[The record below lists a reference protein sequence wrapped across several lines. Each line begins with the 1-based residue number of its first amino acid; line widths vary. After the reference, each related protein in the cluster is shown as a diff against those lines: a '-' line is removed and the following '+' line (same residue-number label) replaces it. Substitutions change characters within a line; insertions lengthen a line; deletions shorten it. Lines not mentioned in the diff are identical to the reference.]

1 MHRYFLE
8 IAFRGSNYRGWQVQP
23 GEKTVQQSLET
34 ALSTLLSQPTPC
46 VGCGRTDSG
55 VHANQFY
62 VHFDA
67 AEVLQETKFMYR
79 LNALLDLDIAVRRI
93 IPVKEEAHARFD
105 AIERTYRYFIH
116 QQKNPFLNDRSTFV
130 VGDPD
135 MDLMNQAAEYLV
147 GTMDYQS
154 FAKVNSDVKH
164 HQCEVFS
171 AFWYRHDD
179 QFVFEISANRFLRNM
194 VRAIVGTL
202 LEVGAGK
209 MTLERFKYVVES
221 RDRSNAGKSVD
232 ARGLFLHQVKYP
244 FIS

>member
-1 MHRYFLE
+1 
-8 IAFRGSNYRGWQVQP
+8 
-23 GEKTVQQSLET
+23 
-34 ALSTLLSQPTPC
+34 
-46 VGCGRTDSG
+46 
-55 VHANQFY
+55 HANQFY

-67 AEVLQETKFMYR
+67 ENVLPEDKFLYR
-79 LNALLDLDIAVRRI
+79 LNALLDLDIAVKRV
-93 IPVKEEAHARFD
+93 IPVDEQAHARFD

-164 HQCEVFS
+164 HQCKVFR
-171 AFWYRHDD
+171 AFWYQHND
-179 QFVFEISANRFLRNM
+179 QLVFEISANRFLRNM

-202 LEVGAGK
+202 LEVGVGK
-209 MTLERFKYVVES
+209 MNLVSFKSVVES
-221 RDRSNAGKSVD
+221 RDRSNAGRSVD
-232 ARGLFLHQVKYP
+232 ARGLFLHEVKYP